1 MLKQM
6 KYCTRA
12 TQKKMPATLYVS
24 IDNKQHRAT
33 AVTVAESEEDM
44 KYTYEELQIML
55 DETEKAFDVMR
66 KFAEVT
72 NEFLMREDVKPL
84 YQKFLIEKASK

>member
-1 MLKQM
+1 M
-6 KYCTRA
+6 KFILTNR
-12 TQKKMPATLYVS
+12 T
-24 IDNKQHRAT
+24 T
-33 AVTVAESEEDM
+33 AVTVAESEDNM

>member
-1 MLKQM
+1 
-6 KYCTRA
+6 
-12 TQKKMPATLYVS
+12 
-24 IDNKQHRAT
+24 
-33 AVTVAESEEDM
+33 M

-84 YQKFLIEKASK
+84 YQKFLIEKVSKQNNNIADHIGYTVEKVRKYELYL

>member
-1 MLKQM
+1 MFYSSINNIK
-6 KYCTRA
+6 RA
-12 TQKKMPATLYVS
+12 GAVLRQKVRKS
-24 IDNKQHRAT
+24 
-33 AVTVAESEEDM
+33 M

>member
-1 MLKQM
+1 M
-6 KYCTRA
+6 
-12 TQKKMPATLYVS
+12 
-24 IDNKQHRAT
+24 
-33 AVTVAESEEDM
+33 AESEEDM
-44 KYTYEELQIML
+44 EYTYEELQIML

-72 NEFLMREDVKPL
+72 NEFLMREDVNHL

>member
-1 MLKQM
+1 M
-6 KYCTRA
+6 
-12 TQKKMPATLYVS
+12 
-24 IDNKQHRAT
+24 
-33 AVTVAESEEDM
+33 AESEDIM

-66 KFAEVT
+66 KFAEVA
-72 NEFLMREDVKPL
+72 NEFLMSEGVKPL